1 MARTTFSGPVA
12 STAGFEGDVTGTVD
26 TGGEALVL
34 ATPTDYEGGESLTAD
49 AYITFTGQDGET
61 YYIPVSTSAPA

>member
-12 STAGFEGDVTGTVD
+12 STAGFEGTID
-26 TGGEALVL
+26 TAGEALVL
-34 ATPTDYEGGESLTAD
+34 ATPTAYGEGESLTAD
-49 AYITFTGQDGET
+49 AYITFTGQDGST